1 MSQRVWCG
9 AGDWRRSVSAVS
21 NATMN
26 LPVTLPRYS
35 LREEIANSFTSGI
48 GLVLAVAG
56 SAVLITLATKHG
68 TVWHIVSCSVY
79 GATLISLYAVST
91 IYHGSVSPRLK
102 PMFRSLDHS
111 PIFLLIA
118 GTYTPFTLVNLRGA
132 WGWSLLGAVWGL
144 GVLGIIFQAWLRRRP
159 VASVGLYVG
168 MGWTGVVAIKP
179 VFAAVAPGGLVLL
192 LVGGLAYILGLGFYA
207 WRRLPYHHAIWHV
220 FVLAG
225 TISHFFAILLY
236 VIPSSLAHS

>member
-1 MSQRVWCG
+1 
-9 AGDWRRSVSAVS
+9 
-21 NATMN
+21 
-26 LPVTLPRYS
+26 
-35 LREEIANSFTSGI
+35 
-48 GLVLAVAG
+48 LAVAG
-56 SAVLITLATKHG
+56 SAALIALATKHG
-68 TVWHIVSCSVY
+68 TVWHVVSCSVY
-79 GATLISLYAVST
+79 GATLIFLYAVST
-91 IYHGSVSPRLK
+91 LYHGSVSSRFK

-111 PIFLLIA
+111 AIFLLIA

-144 GVLGIIFQAWLRRRP
+144 GVLGIVFQALLRQRP

-192 LVGGLAYILGLGFYA
+192 LVGGLAYILGLSFYA
-207 WRRLPYHHAIWHV
+207 WRRLPYHHAIWHI

-225 TISHFFAILLY
+225 SISHFFAVLLY
-236 VIPSSLAHS
+236 VIPSSLPHS